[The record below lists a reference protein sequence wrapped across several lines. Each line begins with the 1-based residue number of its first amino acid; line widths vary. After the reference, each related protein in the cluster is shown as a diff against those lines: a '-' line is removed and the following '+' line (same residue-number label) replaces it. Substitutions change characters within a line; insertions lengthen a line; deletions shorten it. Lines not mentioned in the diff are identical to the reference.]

1 MKYQEFRKLINR
13 PFFRKS
19 DVDFSNSGV
28 SSVQLSRWAN
38 VGYIEQLKRGI
49 YVFDDSVKVID
60 SSQVSFLLY
69 EPSYISLESALR
81 HYDLIPEMITSTTA
95 VTTRT
100 NREFSNRYGIFSYR
114 HIRPELFFGY
124 NAIETP
130 SGKYLM
136 AEPEKAILDYVYL
149 NQRRLSTMD
158 EIEGLR
164 LNTHEFLSVIDT
176 KRLKEYLAWY
186 DSRNM
191 DRIISLILEHVNL

>member
-49 YVFDDSVKVID
+49 YVFDDSVKNVD
-60 SSQVSFLLY
+60 SSLVSFLLY

-100 NREFSNRYGIFSYR
+100 NREFSNRYGNFSYR

-124 NAIETP
+124 DPVEMP
-130 SGKYLM
+130 GGKYLM

-149 NQRRLSTMD
+149 NQRRLFTMD

-176 KRLKEYLAWY
+176 KRLKKYLAWY